1 LRRLV
6 FIDFEASGL
15 GRDGWPIEI
24 GCAWISDGAPRVRAS
39 LIRPRPDWPMAA
51 WSAESAAIHGITLAM
66 LAAAPEA
73 DAVVAAFAPVLA
85 DATLVSDAPAF
96 DQRWLDALLGRPGPR
111 VRDFHVVAHELLGG
125 SANALDWVYET
136 LARTHAPHRAGPDA
150 RRLAK
155 AMAEG
160 LKRLA

>member
-1 LRRLV
+1 MILT

-15 GRDGWPIEI
+15 GPDSWPIEI
-24 GCAWISDGAPRVRAS
+24 GCAWISDGAPKARTS
-39 LIRPRPDWPMAA
+39 LIRPRPEWSLEA
-51 WSAESAAIHGITLAM
+51 WDLQSAAIHGITLET

-73 DAVVAAFAPVLA
+73 DAVVAAFMSTL
-85 DATLVSDAPAF
+85 DGATLVSDAPEF
-96 DQRWLDALLGRPGPR
+96 DQFWLDRLLDRAGPTI
-111 VRDFHVVAHELLGG
+111 RDFHHVAHRLLGG
-125 SANALDWVYET
+125 NPNALDWVYET
-136 LARTHAPHRAGPDA
+136 LARTPAPHRAGTDA